1 MTIKC
6 ARILQI
12 IALILA
18 VLAAA
23 LCCVVMVRPELVA
36 ITDLGETRAI
46 PMAALVGSVGFVIVG
61 SFYLVMLARAKTAG
75 STKVAVIIAALL
87 LCLLAVVAE
96 PFVHQQETARLAQHM
111 QSMDATAMSAL
122 IAAKQGVREVV
133 RLVLF
138 VSGAF
143 SFLSMGGF
151 WGKHAEQQEAE

>member
-1 MTIKC
+1 
-6 ARILQI
+6 
-12 IALILA
+12 
-18 VLAAA
+18 
-23 LCCVVMVRPELVA
+23 
-36 ITDLGETRAI
+36 
-46 PMAALVGSVGFVIVG
+46 
-61 SFYLVMLARAKTAG
+61 MLARAKTAG